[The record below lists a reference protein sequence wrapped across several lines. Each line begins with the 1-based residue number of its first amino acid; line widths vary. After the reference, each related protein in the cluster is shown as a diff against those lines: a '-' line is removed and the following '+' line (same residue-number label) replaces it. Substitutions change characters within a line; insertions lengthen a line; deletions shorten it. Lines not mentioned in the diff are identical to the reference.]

1 VNSELIVL
9 SDILIGD
16 LVTSH
21 GPTDAFEYVGSVLL
35 IDDTLM
41 QVDLPKALGGYP
53 NAPSSVHLSAEEISS
68 LRDASSHT
76 LPAEE
81 LLSLLDD
88 DTFIPAGDAGLANL
102 TALASGQEPGLPG
115 DGDLQEDGAAA
126 RAAGVSEGSPAL
138 VVLVLVLLVVLLAA
152 GAWIAIRAVSGY

>member
-1 VNSELIVL
+1 VNSEPAIL
-9 SDILIGD
+9 SDILVGD

-35 IDDTLM
+35 IGDTLM
-41 QVDLPKALGGYP
+41 QADLPKALGGYP

-76 LPAEE
+76 LPADE
-81 LLSLLDD
+81 LLSLLDC

-102 TALASGQEPGLPG
+102 MALASGHDPHPSA
-115 DGDLQEDGAAA
+115 DGDVQEEGASAPA
-126 RAAGVSEGSPAL
+126 SGLSEGSPAL
-138 VVLVLVLLVVLLAA
+138 VVLVLGLLAA
-152 GAWIAIRAVSGY
+152 LLAVGAWIAIRAVSGY